1 MDIQTGLEWL
11 EQQAQKDNSQI
22 DSFLQNLENKD
33 SIIKVINTE
42 NFYNDFEIF
51 LTNSSTLEKRKLQK
65 ELQECKSENEI
76 KSILIEHLF
85 NEIWYNISDVK
96 TLRDIEQQANEDNQQ
111 ANEDNQQANED
122 EQQTINNEQQTINN
136 EQQTIN
142 NEQQTIEIVSWL
154 KEMEEAISAR
164 QELINDH
171 PELATQTDKDS
182 ELYQATKSEFEQN
195 WIIQQ
200 LKDSNHDEDF
210 IDNYI
215 LVHTTLKEV
224 KTNENYK
231 DVNISFFEKAVKNLD
246 NACNIPDTKFDNF
259 SSKNITQ
266 TRTELFDT
274 DIWNHSLKEAK
285 KTNKESAIH
294 QKTYNEIFALDENKN
309 RDAELIEKYWKF
321 IEDDNIKDLVKK
333 YENNEL
339 SEQDNDTLRKWLENI
354 KENIDNQTKDLIE
367 EMCLIAPIQ
376 WIFAC
381 IWPELGN
388 NFNLNKSRE
397 ISNEN
402 WEITITWHI
411 DWIPFSLHHDTTDPD
426 ARLQTSSALTKIDN
440 NKFEIW
446 EKFIDSPFKLPTNWD
461 IFAIATSCI
470 TDEDITNTKDGPTY
484 FQTLQNN
491 ICKKFDTILY
501 KNAKHAN
508 HYIKD
513 KIKWEKITNQYLN
526 VLWEIKG
533 SSIKWNIDQS
543 NFKLYNF
550 VDLIDSSSYI
560 STISEKEDISH
571 CIDSIKDVISQYWKL
586 NKQSNRYPTIIR
598 HFLMDKTILEN
609 TQKILNWYDIPWE
622 SIFDLFWYYTEQNSW
637 IKTINFKQLKKDLE
651 WKEWQE
657 SLVASMRQEDKTK
670 KNADIDLD
678 NAIGN
683 IT

>member
-1 MDIQTGLEWL
+1 MGNESIIQFI
-11 EQQAQKDNSQI
+11 DNPENQSQDNI
-22 DSFLQNLENKD
+22 SNIKIFLQDITDEKQKKLIEDTLNNSHDLAEKFDLYLKDISNVKKIKLKNKL
-33 SIIKVINTE
+33 KECNNTE
-42 NFYNDFEIF
+42 EVQKIIEVLLSEETWYQVWYHEIEN
-51 LTNSSTLEKRKLQK
+51 NSLIQRETTEKKQETTEK
-65 ELQECKSENEI
+65 EQETYK
-76 KSILIEHLF
+76 K
-85 NEIWYNISDVK
+85 
-96 TLRDIEQQANEDNQQ
+96 EQETYKK
-111 ANEDNQQANED
+111 
-122 EQQTINNEQQTINN
+122 EQE
-136 EQQTIN
+136 
-142 NEQQTIEIVSWL
+142 TIENASWL
-154 KEMEEAISAR
+154 KEIEVAISAR
-164 QELINDH
+164 QELVNKIPDLDKKTN
-171 PELATQTDKDS
+171 KDS
-182 ELYQATKSEFEQN
+182 ELYQATKSEFEQS

-210 IDNYI
+210 INNYI
-215 LVHTTLKEV
+215 LVHTTLKEL
-224 KTNENYK
+224 KSNENYK
-231 DVNISFFEKAVKNLD
+231 NVNISFFEKAVKNLD
-246 NACNIPDTKFDNF
+246 NACNIPDTKFNDF
-259 SSKNITQ
+259 SREKITK
-266 TRTELFDT
+266 TRTELFDA

-309 RDAELIEKYWKF
+309 RDTELIEKYWKF

-339 SEQDNDTLRKWLENI
+339 SEQDNDTLRKWLKNI

-411 DWIPFSLHHDTTDPD
+411 DWIPFSLHHDTNNPD

-446 EKFIDSPFKLPTNWD
+446 EKFKDSPYKLPTNWD
-461 IFAIATSCI
+461 IFAIAISCLTHWDVTS
-470 TDEDITNTKDGPTY
+470 TENATKY
-484 FQTLQNN
+484 FQALQEK
-491 ICKKFDTILY
+491 ISEKIEKELY
-501 KNAKHAN
+501 KNAKYAN

-513 KIKWEKITNQYLN
+513 KIKWEKISNQYLN
-526 VLWEIKG
+526 LLWEIKE
-533 SSIKWNIDQS
+533 SPIKWDIEQS
-543 NFKLYNF
+543 NSKLYNF

-571 CIDSIKDVISQYWKL
+571 CIGSIKDVISQYWKL

-609 TQKILNWYDIPWE
+609 TQKILNWYNIQWD
-622 SIFDLFWYYTEQNSW
+622 SILDLFWYYTEQNSW

-657 SLVASMRQEDKTK
+657 SLVASNRQDNMERKY
-670 KNADIDLD
+670 ADTNLD
-678 NAIGN
+678 NELKN
-683 IT
+683 IV